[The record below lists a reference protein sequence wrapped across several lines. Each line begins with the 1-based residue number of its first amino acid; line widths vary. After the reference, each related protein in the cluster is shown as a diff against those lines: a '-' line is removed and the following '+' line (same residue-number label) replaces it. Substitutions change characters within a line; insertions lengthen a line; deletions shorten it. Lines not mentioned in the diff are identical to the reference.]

1 MYFHHVMLYL
11 LQNETVHS
19 PNRFEI
25 CKYETLFAIRYHL
38 HNLENMNN
46 THGDVLLLVSHW
58 QNLVLNLSFGFT
70 TIPNTSFTMIF

>member
-25 CKYETLFAIRYHL
+25 CEYETFFAIPYHL
-38 HNLENMNN
+38 DNLENMNN
-46 THGDVLLLVSHW
+46 TYGDVLLLAK
-58 QNLVLNLSFGFT
+58 L
-70 TIPNTSFTMIF
+70 

>member
-38 HNLENMNN
+38 HNLENINN
-46 THGDVLLLVSHW
+46 THGDVLLLVK
-58 QNLVLNLSFGFT
+58 L
-70 TIPNTSFTMIF
+70 

>member
-46 THGDVLLLVSHW
+46 TYGDVTFSKV
-58 QNLVLNLSFGFT
+58 VGLSLQLY
-70 TIPNTSFTMIF
+70 